1 MKVIH
6 LPTTVGG
13 NPQGISRH
21 LNQLGVES
29 TTWTL
34 YKNFF
39 GYPADRVLL
48 KDKDGKIFN
57 ILKK

>member
-13 NPQGISRH
+13 NPQGISKH

-34 YKNFF
+34 MVRLGTPLKMGLMYQ
-39 GYPADRVLL
+39 LL
-48 KDKDGKIFN
+48 
-57 ILKK
+57 